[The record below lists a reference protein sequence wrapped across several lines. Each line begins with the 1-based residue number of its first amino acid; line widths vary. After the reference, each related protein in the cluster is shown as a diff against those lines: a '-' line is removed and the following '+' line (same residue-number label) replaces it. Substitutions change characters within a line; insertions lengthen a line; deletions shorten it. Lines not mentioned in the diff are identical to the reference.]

1 MDMRPFKALAMIY
14 EAGFMTGFW
23 DNTDED
29 CSWLSMAP
37 PCYSQMGYFRIPGVT
52 KKFTK
57 N

>member
-1 MDMRPFKALAMIY
+1 MRPFKALAMIY